1 MLDINLLYH
10 PPVSSHLKLHSNSHN
25 VSRIHYIFI
34 SDVRL
39 YIFLIYLKQ
48 IIPNT
53 SLENLGTDHFAHMS
67 GHLKRVKR
75 DWVIPPLNLPENDRG
90 PFPKYIVKIKTSK
103 DSNVEINYRITGPGA
118 DEPPVGLFTIDRRS
132 GVLQVTQLLDREQ
145 RDKYKLWVHA
155 IHAHDGNKAEEPME
169 LIIHIVDMNDNRP
182 EFTPSSFYGQ
192 ISESARA
199 GDSVMRV
206 MATDRD
212 DPETDHAMIKY
223 RILSQSPEVPSDYI
237 FAINPLSGVI
247 SLTGGG
253 LDRETHSEY
262 YLVIHAAD
270 MNGEG
275 LSATCTVTITITD
288 SNDNAP
294 QFLIKSVA
302 EVIRLKVTD
311 EDELG
316 SANTNT
322 KYSIIKGN
330 EGAHFKISTSPDK
343 MEGILSTAKK
353 LDFESTSVFTLLI
366 IVTNEAPFT
375 RPVSTSTATITVTVE
390 DKNEPPMF
398 SPSRIQ
404 VALSEDAPI
413 GSSVTYLRAVDP
425 DTARTT
431 KIRYLNA
438 DAAGWFNLDQDTGR
452 VSVRSD
458 LDRESHFVRDNMYT
472 VPVLAYDNDTAPATG
487 TGTLIVTLVDVND
500 NAPVIQ
506 QRRVS
511 VCNVD
516 PVPVQLD
523 IVDSDSPE
531 NAAPFTVELQGE
543 HSKSWNIKVNKC
555 CLFTMKSLKTIFSIY
570 LCHSGEGEGGSFIV
584 LSFAVLLLLLILRR
598 RKKHM
603 DHVAL
608 LKDPSRDNIFCYDEE
623 GGGEEDRDFDPSLL
637 HRGLNERHEVLCSD
651 VVPVNQTRPSYR
663 HHPQPNEDIGHFLT
677 ENLVAA
683 DGDSTAPPY
692 DSLLVFDYEGA
703 GSEAESLSSLDSSS
717 DSELDQ
723 DFGALQDW
731 GPRFSRLADMYTE
744 GMEDDNDT
752 LPGKTEWV

>member
-1 MLDINLLYH
+1 MIALSLAVKSIWNMAFGVFVFLHQIWWLAALPEMQIQ

-25 VSRIHYIFI
+25 
-34 SDVRL
+34 
-39 YIFLIYLKQ
+39 

-294 QFLIKSVA
+294 QFLIKSASASVPENEAGA

-431 KIRYLNA
+431 KIRFKLNA

-543 HSKSWNIKVNKC
+543 HSKSWNIKVNASGNAVFLSPKRR
-555 CLFTMKSLKTIFSIY
+555 MAVGWFSILLRVYDAGLLYQDSSLDVEVCQCEGVMTSCIMPHSDPLPQRLLY
-570 LCHSGEGEGGSFIV
+570 LSLV
-584 LSFAVLLLLLILRR
+584 LGAVFGLLLLLLLLILRR
-598 RKKHM
+598 RKSTWTM
-603 DHVAL
+603 WL
-608 LKDPSRDNIFCYDEE
+608 FLKIHPETTFSAMTRRVEE
-623 GGGEEDRDFDPSLL
+623 RKTGTLILVCFI
-637 HRGLNERHEVLCSD
+637 EV
-651 VVPVNQTRPSYR
+651 
-663 HHPQPNEDIGHFLT
+663 
-677 ENLVAA
+677 
-683 DGDSTAPPY
+683 
-692 DSLLVFDYEGA
+692 
-703 GSEAESLSSLDSSS
+703 
-717 DSELDQ
+717 
-723 DFGALQDW
+723 
-731 GPRFSRLADMYTE
+731 
-744 GMEDDNDT
+744 
-752 LPGKTEWV
+752 

>member
-1 MLDINLLYH
+1 MQIQ

-253 LDRETHSEY
+253 LDREVHY

-294 QFLIKSVA
+294 QFLIKSASASVPENEAGA

-343 MEGILSTAKK
+343 MEGILSTK

-543 HSKSWNIKVNKC
+543 HSKSWNIKVNA
-555 CLFTMKSLKTIFSIY
+555 SETIFSIY

-623 GGGEEDRDFDPSLL
+623 GGGEEDRVSTFS
-637 HRGLNERHEVLCSD
+637 
-651 VVPVNQTRPSYR
+651 
-663 HHPQPNEDIGHFLT
+663 FK
-677 ENLVAA
+677 NLVAA